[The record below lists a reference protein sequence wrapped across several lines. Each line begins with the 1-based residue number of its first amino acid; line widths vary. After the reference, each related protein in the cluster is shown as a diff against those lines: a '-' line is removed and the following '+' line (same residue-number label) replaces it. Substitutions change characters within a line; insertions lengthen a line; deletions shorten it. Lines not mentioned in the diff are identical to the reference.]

1 MTGCFSHCPRV
12 SSTSRSSPTSYAR
25 SRFTRP
31 FITLLPT
38 SLFLHQPT
46 RIGDEKKHRRMGRKK
61 SRKKSRKKI
70 FRCKIF
76 ISLACPLH
84 SPRVH
89 RLGRNTS
96 GGGAGSASG
105 SNEFRPRTFSFPPP
119 FAHRPRIHYRFPIST
134 SSSFFYSPPAK
145 PPPTLG
151 HDVLSRHYR
160 VISQRATKF
169 LRTPRFTRSG
179 EAPNSPLVA
188 HSLRSSIEDGIAGRG
203 MQ

>member
-61 SRKKSRKKI
+61 SRKKN

-119 FAHRPRIHYRFPIST
+119 PAPPFAHRPRIHYRFSYQHELFFFLFTPCKTTPDPRPRCALATLPRDFTACYEIFAHASFHPI
-134 SSSFFYSPPAK
+134 
-145 PPPTLG
+145 
-151 HDVLSRHYR
+151 R
-160 VISQRATKF
+160 
-169 LRTPRFTRSG
+169 RS
-179 EAPNSPLVA
+179 A
-188 HSLRSSIEDGIAGRG
+188 
-203 MQ
+203 Q